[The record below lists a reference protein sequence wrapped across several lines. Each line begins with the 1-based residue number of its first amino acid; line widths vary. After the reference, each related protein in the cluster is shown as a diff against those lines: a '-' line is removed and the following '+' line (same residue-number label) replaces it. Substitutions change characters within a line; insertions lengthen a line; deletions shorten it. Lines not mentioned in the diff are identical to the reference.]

1 MPTAENLVFLPDSPY
16 SEWIIKRCEE
26 LFPGFNK
33 YLLPVED
40 LSQPTRVGWPGVLIL
55 KNNEL
60 DTAEELQDL
69 SQYKRVIVNYH
80 TPFIGHFLN
89 QKRNNLAHSK
99 LIWIIWS
106 GDLYKHSNFLK
117 RAYTPLTLSIL
128 PLNGKF
134 RALRQNIHH
143 RMLQLFGKPNRY
155 TFERSFSRFDVVGSF
170 FEKDTQAA
178 REVLGV
184 NAKWIRFAFL
194 SLEELFAEKDLNNK
208 PNLGNK
214 IMVGHSGS
222 PENNHLDVYQKLHQ
236 LLPQSDR
243 IILSPLS
250 YGNPK
255 YLEAVKTKGI
265 EFFGDRFESLEKFIP
280 REVYY
285 NKLSEVSIAI
295 FNHKIQQAFGNI
307 LGLIFMGAKVFLNPE
322 NPVYIELT
330 RVGIQVFDYSQMK
343 REDLDFPLPKEMV
356 LENRELLRQIFN
368 EEKIRGFYKD
378 IFLS

>member
-1 MPTAENLVFLPDSPY
+1 MLTAENLVFLPDSPY

-33 YLLPVED
+33 YLLPVDD
-40 LSQPTRVGWPGVLIL
+40 LSKPTRVAWPGVLVL

-60 DTAEELQDL
+60 DTAAELRDL
-69 SQYKRVIVNYH
+69 SQYRRVIVNYH

-89 QKRNNLAHSK
+89 QKKDKLSHSK

-106 GDLYKHSNFLK
+106 GDLYKHGNFLS

-128 PLNGKF
+128 PLNGKI
-134 RALRQNIHH
+134 RTLKHNIHH

-155 TFERSFSRFDVVGSF
+155 TFESSFARFDVVGSF
-170 FEKDTQAA
+170 FEKDTQEA

-184 NAKWIRFAFL
+184 KARWIRFAFL

-222 PENNHLDVYQKLHQ
+222 PENNHLDVYHKLYQ
-236 LLPQSDR
+236 LIPESDR
-243 IILSPLS
+243 IVLSPLS

-255 YLEAVKTKGI
+255 YLEAVKTRGK
-265 EFFGDRFESLEKFIP
+265 EFFGERFESLEEFIP

-330 RVGIQVFDYSQMK
+330 RVGISVFDYSLMTI
-343 REDLDFPLPKEMV
+343 EDLDFPLSKEEV
-356 LENRELLRQIFN
+356 IKNRELLLQIFN